1 MNYLIVEDSPA
12 MRRVIMRAISILGDH
27 NTLEANDGVEAIDIL
42 NNYDIDFVITD
53 WLMPNMDGIELVN
66 KIRNGKSKP
75 NIPILMITTK
85 STKDDLIHAFQ
96 NKVDDYVVKPINTD
110 IIHKKIKSIMDKKK
124 AMGV

>member
-96 NKVDDYVVKPINTD
+96 NKVDDYVVKPINTE

-124 AMGV
+124 AMSV

>member
-66 KIRNGKSKP
+66 KIRNGNSKP